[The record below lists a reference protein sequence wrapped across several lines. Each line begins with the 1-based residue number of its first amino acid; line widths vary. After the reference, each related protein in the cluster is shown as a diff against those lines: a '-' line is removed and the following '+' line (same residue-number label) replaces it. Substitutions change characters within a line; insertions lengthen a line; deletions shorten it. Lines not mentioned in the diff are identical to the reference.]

1 MRVNARLDEA
11 TQQQLL
17 YLIEATG
24 QSASHVLRE
33 SVAQYYVQ
41 LKGQKKGPSRFLAL
55 AGTGDSGRSDIASN
69 VKHYYAEALALKY
82 PQHTGA
88 PTAAVTATDAAS
100 QVAKGGAQA
109 KPQPMTRRKAKTA

>member
-1 MRVNARLDEA
+1 MRVNARFDEA

-41 LKGQKKGPSRFLAL
+41 VKGQKKGASHFLAL
-55 AGTGDSGRSDIASN
+55 AGTGDSGRGEIASN
-69 VKHYYAEALALKY
+69 VKQYYAEALALKY
-82 PQHTGA
+82 PQHVRA
-88 PTAAVTATDAAS
+88 PAATATDAIS
-100 QVAKGGAQA
+100 RVAKRRPQDQPQA
-109 KPQPMTRRKAKTA
+109 RPKRNAKTA